1 MGIWDT
7 LDRLINKPQPKQ
19 LAQMFPALAT
29 YLEQSKGLGEKNAF
43 YQWLDRV
50 EGINLRG
57 FVKTGIVTALDV
69 EGFIKEQ
76 LRKFALEQPEAFDL
90 LQQQLKTDPKE
101 ISQQLAFAFLRV
113 SAKLL
118 DEELE
123 RAAFQPKA
131 KLPWRRKSERETSYR
146 SMEHCY
152 RAAPIRMREAAFA
165 KLASEADPRKAPPQK
180 G

>member
-1 MGIWDT
+1 MWDT

-19 LAQMFPALAT
+19 LAQIVPTLAT
-29 YLEQSKGLGEKNAF
+29 YLEQSQGLGEKHAF
-43 YQWLDRV
+43 SQWLDRV

-57 FVKTGIVTALDV
+57 FVKTGIVTSLDV

-76 LRKFALEQPEAFDL
+76 FRKFALEQPEAFDL
-90 LQQQLKTDPKE
+90 LQQQLKTDPEE

-113 SAKLL
+113 LAKLL
-118 DEELE
+118 EGELE
-123 RAAFQPKA
+123 QTTFEPTA
-131 KLPWRRKSERETSYR
+131 KLPWRRKSAREMSYQG
-146 SMEHCY
+146 MEHCY
-152 RAAPIRMREAAFA
+152 RAAPSRIRGAAFA